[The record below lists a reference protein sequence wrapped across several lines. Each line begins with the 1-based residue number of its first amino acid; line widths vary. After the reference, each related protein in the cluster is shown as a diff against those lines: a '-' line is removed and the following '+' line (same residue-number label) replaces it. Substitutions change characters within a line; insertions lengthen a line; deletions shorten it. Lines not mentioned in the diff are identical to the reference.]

1 MAPPLA
7 VNRHDRIRER
17 LAEQGSATVADLAED
32 LDVSRETIRRDLKV
46 LAERGELHIVHGGA
60 TRRSTNDLPPVLRST
75 DNANGRVAIARTAM
89 ALVEEGSVV
98 LLDCGPTA
106 LAVAEALA
114 VKTHLT
120 VITNGIANAALL
132 ARVPGFRVVMLGG
145 EVNAVEDGTVGID
158 TMEMLRNYRVDIAFI
173 SAGGLA
179 SDGQPTDFSRVA
191 AEQRKLMIAAAKRA
205 YFLVDS
211 SRFDCETPV
220 RIEGVDQAAGIIVD
234 LAPASPLAEAVEAR
248 GLEMLVA

>member
-1 MAPPLA
+1 MSRPLA
-7 VNRHDRIRER
+7 VNRHDRIREQ
-17 LAEQGSATVADLAED
+17 LIEQGSATVADLARD
-32 LDVSRETIRRDLKV
+32 LDVSRETIRRDLKI
-46 LAERGELHIVHGGA
+46 LAERGELNIVHGGA
-60 TRRSTNDLPPVLRST
+60 TRRATSELPIVLRPA
-75 DNANGRVAIARTAM
+75 DNANGRIAIARAAT

-114 VKTHLT
+114 VRTQLT

-191 AEQRKLMIAAAKRA
+191 AEQRKMMISAAKRA

-234 LAPASPLAEAVEAR
+234 SAPGASLAEAVEAR